1 MRTVRPFRL
10 VLLGLVLVGLVA
22 AGVYRHWIRAQ
33 GEAVVVLATTIE
45 TPVLTWIVKVVTGEP
60 RVDEITVSGA
70 PTTLARPSGSG
81 PWPGAVFLNGAT
93 RRGRLHPDVQD
104 LARGLARAGYVALV
118 PDLPGLPLG
127 EITDKTVASAAAVT
141 RAAAARADVA
151 RGRVALIG
159 VSAGATLA
167 LLVAERPGFSTRVS
181 LVAGLAPYSDL
192 RRVVRLATTGT
203 YAVGARLVRYE
214 TGPYLKLAVARSL
227 VANLPPGG
235 DRRALLVALERV
247 DDDSPTPL
255 AVLRR
260 FDRRRLPAEPRAVV
274 TVLLNRSPRRFD
286 RLYARL
292 SARVRAGIR
301 RLSPLAFARRLTVPV
316 ELASSPRDK
325 YFPPAESRALA
336 ARAPGVRVTVTGSLD
351 HAVPEPSLSAV
362 RDLIRFDAFVVRGLE
377 KASG

>member
-1 MRTVRPFRL
+1 VRTVRPARL
-10 VLLGLVLVGLVA
+10 VLLSLVLLGLVA

-33 GEAVVVLATTIE
+33 GEAVVVLATTLE

-141 RAAAARADVA
+141 RAAAARSDVM

-167 LLVAERPGFSTRVS
+167 LLVAERPGYSARVS
-181 LVAGLAPYSDL
+181 LVAGLAPYTDL

-203 YAVGARLVRYE
+203 YAVGGRLVRYA
-214 TGPYLKLAVARSL
+214 TDPYLKLAVARSL
-227 VANLPPGG
+227 VANLLPGR

-247 DDDSPTPL
+247 DDDSSTPL

-260 FDRRRLPAEPRAVV
+260 IDGRGLPAEPRAVV

-292 SARVRAGIR
+292 SARFRAGIR
-301 RLSPLAFARRLTVPV
+301 RLSP
-316 ELASSPRDK
+316 LASSPRDK
-325 YFPPAESRALA
+325 YFPPAESCALA
-336 ARAPGVRVTVTGSLD
+336 ARAPAVRVTVTGSLE

-362 RDLIRFDAFVVRGLE
+362 RDLIRFDAFVVRALE